1 MVTDMLAR
9 GHDPSLTN
17 LGHFHA
23 EANFE
28 ALRSGDFTT
37 VKQLSKA
44 IHGEVLKA
52 RWTAQREPV
61 AVKKWQNKRVHKP
74 HREFCERTLH
84 QHGGREE
91 TEPEDPLTE
100 IGIFNYLSRSDR
112 SCPYVLKMLGSFQDA
127 THTYLVTEFADGGD
141 LFTVAA
147 KVKLHESQTRRYV
160 CQLLQAISFLHS
172 SHVGHRDVSLENALL
187 KDGTVKVMD
196 FGMAVQSHS
205 ARGEPLRYFRTVGKD
220 TYRAP
225 ECYVPRQREV
235 RLQVPAEARPADV
248 IQTPVNLHHCEVK
261 LPTNAVPGDFCNAPL
276 CGYTVPPV
284 DVFACGVCF
293 FSLSWQVPPWKRAH
307 LTDQYFAYIHRH
319 GDTGI
324 DSLVQIWG
332 KPPLCPA
339 AMRLMSQMLTT
350 LAVRRPTA
358 DSCLCSEW
366 FAEGSLPLH
375 APTC

>member
-1 MVTDMLAR
+1 MLAR

-196 FGMAVQSHS
+196 FGMAV
-205 ARGEPLRYFRTVGKD
+205 R
-220 TYRAP
+220 
-225 ECYVPRQREV
+225 
-235 RLQVPAEARPADV
+235 
-248 IQTPVNLHHCEVK
+248 CEVGLCPTPLTFFLFAYVFWVVNVLCTLKPRVHVICDLFAK
-261 LPTNAVPGDFCNAPL
+261 LPRRLYDFLWGTFPREE
-276 CGYTVPPV
+276 CGILQ
-284 DVFACGVCF
+284 D
-293 FSLSWQVPPWKRAH
+293 
-307 LTDQYFAYIHRH
+307 
-319 GDTGI
+319 
-324 DSLVQIWG
+324 
-332 KPPLCPA
+332 
-339 AMRLMSQMLTT
+339 RL
-350 LAVRRPTA
+350 
-358 DSCLCSEW
+358 
-366 FAEGSLPLH
+366 F
-375 APTC
+375 